1 MTLQAPTQGRYAVVN
16 TLLNITDVTLIESL
30 NGRQGDNGRTVYFAI
45 KDGNLPHNLTNQDV
59 KVIAKDGQGKIKVIS
74 GIKDLISAQAGLFSM
89 LMPAELYQSSGDM
102 EEAYLQIVD
111 NTGTVISSV
120 PITFTVVAN
129 NIIMTANASADY
141 IDSVQKAVDQ
151 ANKII
156 NGLSNNMQAQSVAY
170 SALSSALASISEQI
184 NSKQVALKNVSN
196 DFTGDNTH
204 SGKETYNGAV
214 IVNGSFSSSTPINA
228 SLATSSPIFSSFSD
242 VVKNLSNYIG
252 TYGVSSSTV
261 TDMPFKGIGIARVA
275 NYQGSNTSGIIELI
289 STDNNNVMYV
299 GHIADNIL
307 NWTKMKVA
315 NDGKAATLL
324 LLTQMYIDFYETESG
339 VQATIRGWFT
349 SDTKWTWTDTGV
361 TLPAN
366 ITKPKLNTFIEVPF
380 QSGVNSTSSRIPGIL
395 SIGIYV
401 DGSIKFKVQ
410 NYDNNN
416 WNIYNYTSNADG
428 SAYWIK

>member
-1 MTLQAPTQGRYAVVN
+1 MTLQATMQGRYAVVN

-30 NGRQGDNGRTVYFAI
+30 NGRQGDNGRIVYFAI
-45 KDGNLPHNLTNQDV
+45 KDGSLPHNLTNQDV
-59 KVIAKDGQGKIKVIS
+59 KVVAKDSQGKIKVIS

-89 LMPAELYQSSGDM
+89 LMPAEIYQSSGDM

-111 NTGTVISSV
+111 DTNTVISSV

-129 NIIMTANASADY
+129 NILMTANASDDY
-141 IDSVQKAVDQ
+141 IDSIQKAVDK
-151 ANKII
+151 ANEII
-156 NGLSNNMQAQSVAY
+156 NGLSNNIQAQSVAY
-170 SALSSALASISEQI
+170 NALSSALESISEQV

-196 DFTGDNTH
+196 TFTADNIY
-204 SGKETYNGAV
+204 SGKETYNGPV
-214 IVNGSFSSSTPINA
+214 IVNDQFSSATPLNA
-228 SLATSSPIFSSFSD
+228 SLATLIPTFSSFSD
-242 VVKNLSNYIG
+242 VVKNISKYVG

-261 TDMPFKGIGIARVA
+261 TDMPFQGIGIAKII
-275 NYQGSNTSGIIELI
+275 NYQGSNLSGIIELT
-289 STDNNNVMYV
+289 STDSNNVMYV
-299 GHIADNIL
+299 GHVSSNVL

-315 NDGKAATLL
+315 SDGKAATLL
-324 LLTQMYIDFYETESG
+324 LFSQMYIDLYETESG
-339 VQATIRGWFT
+339 VQATLRGWFT

-380 QSGVNSTSSRIPGIL
+380 QSGVEGTSSRIPGIL

>member
-1 MTLQAPTQGRYAVVN
+1 MTLQATTQGRYAVVN

-30 NGRQGDNGRTVYFAI
+30 NGRQGDNGRIVYFAI
-45 KDGNLPHNLTNQDV
+45 KDGSLPHNLTNQDV
-59 KVIAKDGQGKIKVIS
+59 KVVAKDSQGKIKVIS

-89 LMPAELYQSSGDM
+89 LMPAEIYQSSGDM

-111 NTGTVISSV
+111 DTNTVISSV

-129 NIIMTANASADY
+129 NILMTANASADY
-141 IDSVQKAVDQ
+141 IDSVQKTVDK
-151 ANKII
+151 ANEII
-156 NGLSNNMQAQSVAY
+156 NGLSNNIQAQSVAY
-170 SALSSALASISEQI
+170 NTLSSALESISEQV
-184 NSKQVALKNVSN
+184 NSKQVALKNGSN
-196 DFTGDNTH
+196 NFTADNTH
-204 SGKETYNGAV
+204 GGKETYNGPL
-214 IVNGSFSSSTPINA
+214 IVNDSFSSTTPLNA
-228 SLATSSPIFSSFSD
+228 SLATLTPTFSSFSD
-242 VVKNLSNYIG
+242 VVKNISKYIG

-261 TDMPFKGIGIARVA
+261 SDMPFQGIGIAKIS
-275 NYQGSNTSGIIELI
+275 NYQDSTQSGIIELI
-289 STDNNNVMYV
+289 STDTNNVMYV
-299 GHIADNIL
+299 GHVTSNIL

-315 NDGKAATLL
+315 SDEKIATMLLFSKA
-324 LLTQMYIDFYETESG
+324 YIDFYETESG
-339 VQATIRGWFT
+339 VQATLRGWFT

-361 TLPAN
+361 TLPDN

-380 QSGVNSTSSRIPGIL
+380 QSGIDGTSSRIPGML

-416 WNIYNYTSNADG
+416 WNIYNYTSNVDG